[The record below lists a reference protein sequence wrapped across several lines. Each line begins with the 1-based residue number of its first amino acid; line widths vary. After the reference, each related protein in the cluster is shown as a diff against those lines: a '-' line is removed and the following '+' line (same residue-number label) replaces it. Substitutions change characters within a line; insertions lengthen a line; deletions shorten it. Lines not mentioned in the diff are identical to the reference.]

1 MSFGKFVG
9 AVLFIIALYI
19 LWKIRTVLLLALA
32 AVFFATVI
40 NRLVQQLQKLKLK
53 RSIAVVVALIFVF
66 GVVAGIFAIAI
77 PSLTQQVPQIIDR
90 IPDAIEQL
98 QSAYQWLRNFIPGQL
113 LEDIESLQSAL
124 EEFAPSPSS
133 GSIFSI
139 FSSTLNFVLNLLLV
153 IVVIIMMVSSPQ
165 SYRRVALLLF
175 PSFYRRRA
183 DEVFTDTEQALVGWF
198 VGVLFNMTVITVFS
212 GLGLWLLGIP
222 LPLTNAI
229 IAGILTF
236 IPNLGPTLSV
246 IPPAALGLLEAPWKA
261 GAVIILYIAIQQIE
275 SNILTPLVMK
285 KQVSLLPAITLLSQ
299 VAFAV
304 FFGLLGLFLALPI
317 VVVAQV
323 WLREILIKDILN
335 QWGDSVT
342 SNQ

>member
-1 MSFGKFVG
+1 LNFGKFVG
-9 AVLFIIALYI
+9 GVLFIIALYI
-19 LWKIRTVLLLALA
+19 FWKIRTVLLLALA
-32 AVFFATVI
+32 AIFFATVI

-53 RSIAVVVALIFVF
+53 RSIAVVIALVSVFV
-66 GVVAGIFAIAI
+66 VVAGIFAIAI

-98 QSAYQWLRNFIPGQL
+98 QSVYQWLRNFLPGQL
-113 LEDIESLQSAL
+113 LKDIESLESAIAQ
-124 EEFAPSPSS
+124 FAPSPSS
-133 GSIFSI
+133 GRIFNI
-139 FSSTLNFVLNLLLV
+139 FSSTLNFFLNLLLV

-165 SYRRVALLLF
+165 SYRRVALLLL

-183 DEVFTDTEQALVGWF
+183 DEVWTDTEQALVGWF

-261 GAVIILYIAIQQIE
+261 GAVVILYIAIQQIE

-323 WLREILIKDILN
+323 WLREILVKDILN
-335 QWGDSVT
+335 QWGKPVT
-342 SNQ
+342 SDQ